1 MAGDPF
7 KIWNAGDTGAP
18 GEGPFNATWHN
29 AVGEATRNS
38 MRDAVPGQRAP
49 VVEDPADED
58 IWLANATEDAI
69 DQFVAVGTSELAIK
83 PGQAGHSI
91 GPALD
96 DGDFR
101 ERLCFLSESLK
112 LGRPFGITQDAIGQ
126 SYAYVCIV
134 DAGPGG
140 EPPNAKWMRL
150 SGIPDAWDATLTY
163 KPGRQVVSNGVDP
176 WASGQSYVIGD
187 VVESGLDPWQ
197 CIADHTS
204 NSGNAPPDATYW
216 KIGKRKI
223 YVALDQNTGF
233 LPAANPAHWLLV
245 GAHKGAWDKL
255 YTYAKGEVTL
265 LCPVGRIVMAGVTRA
280 WVDVVQSG
288 DRYADISGDELLS
301 QATPGAL
308 EILRASGG
316 LGPQWTVVRFR
327 GDQPMA
333 VPSSDGTGDL
343 ATGAMTCVGVATAY
357 KHPGGSLLMHA
368 MLCAGVATSTYPVCT
383 GSGSLAMGA
392 MLCAGTANAYNI
404 PPSGRLFTA
413 VMTCAGVAVSSPP
426 PHGVG
431 ALVMEAMTCAGVA
444 TVTRPVRT
452 GSGALVS
459 GAMTCAGTATTKPT
473 GFECCAAPNFIAYI
487 TSSVHKAG
495 HWVYD
500 WQEKVIDG
508 GTGEFIDGT
517 HSGTTAAGPYLRE
530 LNNNL
535 VDCPSLVTAFFRG
548 VWNGLPLFYFDRCC
562 TGDEVPG
569 SGALVMGAMTC
580 AGTAHVWNVGHG
592 ALVMGVMTCLGS
604 ATSAPPGSGGSTFTG
619 TGELTMGAM
628 TCMGSATVAES
639 GSGGSGSGGNS
650 EHGDAN
656 FDTSGDHTWD
666 CPDGVFTVEVECW
679 GGGGGGGLAPFPYDD
694 SGGGAGG
701 GEHAYKVVSVTPG
714 VTYNLHVGAGGAIH
728 ITGAGDTGDSG
739 EDTWFVDSSTVLA
752 HGGTGGTPTA
762 GGTGGVSG
770 IGDSLHGGGDG
781 GAGATGTGGGGG
793 GAGGYANLGQ
803 SGNGAAFGGAGG
815 SGGAGTGGPS
825 GDAGGHGMSGSSG
838 PTGGTAPGGGGGGGG
853 TGGFVQT
860 AGFTGRVYLKW

>member
-49 VVEDPADED
+49 IVEDPADED

-69 DQFVAVGTSELAIK
+69 DQFVAVGVSELAIK

-91 GPALD
+91 DPALD

-101 ERLCFLSESLK
+101 ERLCFLSESLR
-112 LGRPFGITQDAIGQ
+112 LGRPFGITQDAIDK
-126 SYAYVCIV
+126 SDAFVCVV

-150 SGIPDAWDATLTY
+150 SGTPDAWDATLTY
-163 KPGRQVVSNGVDP
+163 KAGRQVISNGVDP

-187 VVESGLDPWQ
+187 VVESGLDPWK

-204 NSGNAPPDATYW
+204 NSGNAPPDATHW
-216 KIGKRKI
+216 KISKRKI
-223 YVALDQNTGF
+223 YVALDQNIGQP
-233 LPAANPAHWLLV
+233 PATSPTRWLLI

-301 QATPGAL
+301 QAVPGAL

-343 ATGAMTCVGVATAY
+343 ATGAMTCAGVATAY

-392 MLCAGTANAYNI
+392 MLCAGAANAYDI
-404 PPSGRLFTA
+404 PPTGRLFTA
-413 VMTCAGVAVSSPP
+413 AMTCAGVATSSPP

-431 ALVMEAMTCAGVA
+431 ALVMEAMTCAGLA

-452 GSGALVS
+452 GTGALVA
-459 GAMTCAGTATTKPT
+459 GAMTCSGTATTKPT
-473 GFECCAAPNFIAYI
+473 SFECCAAPNFVAYI
-487 TSSVHKAG
+487 TSSEYKAG

-508 GTGEFIDGT
+508 GTGEFIDGS

-535 VDCPSLVTAFFRG
+535 VDCPSLVTAFLRG

-562 TGDEVPG
+562 TGGAVEG

-580 AGTAHVWNVGHG
+580 AG
-592 ALVMGVMTCLGS
+592 S
-604 ATSAPPGSGGSTFTG
+604 ATSAPPTFTG
-619 TGELTMGAM
+619 SGAPTMGAM
-628 TCMGSATVAES
+628 TCMGSATFSEA
-639 GSGGSGSGGNS
+639 GGSS
-650 EHGDAN
+650 
-656 FDTSGDHTWD
+656 
-666 CPDGVFTVEVECW
+666 
-679 GGGGGGGLAPFPYDD
+679 GGGGGGPGIMIVNVGEGFNDGGPLTMASVTCSDGLL
-694 SGGGAGG
+694 
-701 GEHAYKVVSVTPG
+701 VVSVGTG
-714 VTYNLHVGAGGAIH
+714 ESVDDDGTNVDAVTV
-728 ITGAGDTGDSG
+728 
-739 EDTWFVDSSTVLA
+739 TW
-752 HGGTGGTPTA
+752 GGTPLTGLIVQPLPSPQTSTDGTVRMFWLAVSA
-762 GGTGGVSG
+762 GTH
-770 IGDSLHGGGDG
+770 SLVITSPN
-781 GAGATGTGGGGG
+781 GAGAKILATAVNITHLLNDTLDQDTSNV
-793 GAGGYANLGQ
+793 AASPSLL
-803 SGNGAAFGGAGG
+803 SSAIGAATNFQAIVAAAILYDCPGAANWTGDVQDTGQFTG
-815 SGGAGTGGPS
+815 SGGSHLFLLEGGLVTT
-825 GDAGGHGMSGSSG
+825 SSG
-838 PTGGTAPGGGGGGGG
+838 TYTLQEGTAVP
-853 TGGFVQT
+853 TSSAMV
-860 AGFTGRVYLKW
+860 AGSFK